1 MKFSFL
7 IRIFQSKQVQNE
19 VSPHYTTLNFHNSY
33 ITDSITITITITYI
47 QTQLYIVFQYLS
59 SHCIIIASS
68 CKGSAQ
74 LCNFS
79 CGFVNGNYIP
89 ETSLKQNLNSQK
101 TKSLF
106 IMSKFSAVESKAT
119 TGISVSIGTSMYSFQ
134 EICQRAKLILVHMT
148 LSIKIHVPRYTD
160 FAQVPMILLQ
170 Q

>member
-1 MKFSFL
+1 MKWVL
-7 IRIFQSKQVQNE
+7 ITPLWTFIFHILLTLSQLQSLSHAYK
-19 VSPHYTTLNFHNSY
+19 HNHAGINKKKIS
-33 ITDSITITITITYI
+33 S
-47 QTQLYIVFQYLS
+47 FQYLS

-79 CGFVNGNYIP
+79 GGFVNGNYIP

-119 TGISVSIGTSMYSFQ
+119 TGISVSIGHLCILSRKFAKEQKWYWFIWLYQSKYMY
-134 EICQRAKLILVHMT
+134 MYT
-148 LSIKIHVPRYTD
+148 NDSITAVITV
-160 FAQVPMILLQ
+160 QL
-170 Q
+170 

>member
-1 MKFSFL
+1 MKWVL
-7 IRIFQSKQVQNE
+7 ITPLWTFIIHILLTLSQLQSLSHAYK
-19 VSPHYTTLNFHNSY
+19 HNHAGINKKKIS
-33 ITDSITITITITYI
+33 S
-47 QTQLYIVFQYLS
+47 FQYLS

-79 CGFVNGNYIP
+79 GGFVNGNYIP

-134 EICQRAKLILVHMT
+134 EICKRAKLILVHMT
-148 LSIKIHVPRYTD
+148 LSIKIHVHWFSIGTND
-160 FAQVPMILLQ
+160 SITAVITVQL
-170 Q
+170 

>member
-1 MKFSFL
+1 MKFSFK

-33 ITDSITITITITYI
+33 TVLLTLLQLQSLSHTYNHNHTGI
-47 QTQLYIVFQYLS
+47 NKKKISSFQYLS

-89 ETSLKQNLNSQK
+89 ETSLKQNLTSQK
-101 TKSLF
+101 TNSLF

-134 EICQRAKLILVHMT
+134 EICKRAKLILVHMT
-148 LSIKIHVPRYTD
+148 VSIKIDVH
-160 FAQVPMILLQ
+160 
-170 Q
+170 